1 MAYVAPKAIINQFLT
16 NLRAWETEP
25 LASCV
30 FRKGP
35 QYSVKLGSG
44 ETCIGIVK
52 LDRLVGGEQP
62 QSGNSWWHE
71 WQIGIVLLCEDDEA
85 DPETVEDRRFDLI
98 EEFGQ
103 FMSLINQ
110 RRLFGGAK
118 VGRIEGCDLFI
129 DEIDDVVYRGADIQ
143 VVYRTL
149 RSEANG

>member
-1 MAYVAPKAIINQFLT
+1 MAYVAPKAIINQFLE

-30 FRKGP
+30 FRKGA
-35 QYSVKLGSG
+35 QYSLKLGAG

-52 LDRLVGGEQP
+52 LNRLVGGEQP

-71 WQIGIVLLCEDDEA
+71 WEIGVMLLCEDDPA
-85 DPETVEDRRFDLI
+85 DPETIEDRRFDLV

-103 FMSLINQ
+103 FMSHIDQ
-110 RRLFGGAK
+110 RRLYGGAK
-118 VGRIEGCDLFI
+118 VGRIESCEFFE
-129 DEIDDVVYRGADIQ
+129 DEFEDVAYRGADIT